1 MDMRPDEEL
10 EAVCR
15 AGELDCRELDCREA
29 GSETFGVSN
38 LIDFAG
44 ESKDSR
50 EGVSV
55 TELLPDTSEET
66 EVLRRP
72 VNEIDSRVGLRI
84 EEVEADDEMVDCRGV
99 AFEPTAD

>member
-1 MDMRPDEEL
+1 MRPDEEL
-10 EAVCR
+10 EPVCR
-15 AGELDCRELDCREA
+15 AGEVDCREA
-29 GSETFGVSN
+29 GSETLGLSN

-44 ESKDSR
+44 ERRDSR

-72 VNEIDSRVGLRI
+72 LNEIDSRVGLRI
-84 EEVEADDEMVDCRGV
+84 EEVEAEEEMVGCRGV
-99 AFEPTAD
+99 AFALTAD